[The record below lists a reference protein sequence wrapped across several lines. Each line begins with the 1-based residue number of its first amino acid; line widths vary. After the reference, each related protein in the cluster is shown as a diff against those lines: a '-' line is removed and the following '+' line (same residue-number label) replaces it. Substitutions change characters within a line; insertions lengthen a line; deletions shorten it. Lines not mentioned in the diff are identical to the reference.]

1 MKLDYVARPAGTK
14 PAAVYWRRRAVL
26 LGVVLLLVWFA
37 AKACGGSGSSASR
50 AAGATQSATAHPSA
64 QTSTHPA
71 AGGHSTAPSAAQVGT
86 PGSTASGNSTGAAGA
101 TAPAAVTAMCDGSTL
116 SLRAAVNRLNLHR
129 PFTAGITLQIA
140 TRSASPCGLDAGA
153 LRAQVLDGSQ
163 VLWSSDGCPDAGA
176 AGSTGGTAVA
186 DGGSSAT
193 GNAAGSG
200 ANSPASGN
208 TGTQSLITVPSQSAA
223 DQHYTWHGNVCSGQL
238 APGHYDV
245 VGRLGLAQAFA
256 GTVTVS

>member
-1 MKLDYVARPAGTK
+1 MRLDYVARPAGTK
-14 PAAVYWRRRAVL
+14 PAAVYWRRRFVVFGVL
-26 LGVVLLLVWFA
+26 LLLVWFA

-50 AAGATQSATAHPSA
+50 AASNTQPAKAHPSA

-71 AGGHSTAPSAAQVGT
+71 TAGHATAPSAAQVGT
-86 PGSTASGNSTGAAGA
+86 PGSTSSGNSTGA

-116 SLRAAVNRLNLHR
+116 SLRAAVNRLSLHR

-140 TRSASPCGLDAGA
+140 TRSASPCGLDSGA
-153 LRAQVLDGSQ
+153 LRAQVLDGSR

-176 AGSTGGTAVA
+176 AGSTGSGSTA
-186 DGGSSAT
+186 SSD
-193 GNAAGSG
+193 AAGSG
-200 ANSPASGN
+200 SSAPSSGG
-208 TGTQSLITVPSQSAA
+208 TATQSLITVPSQSAA
-223 DQHYTWHGNVCSGQL
+223 DQHYTWHGNVCTGQL
-238 APGHYDV
+238 APGRYDV